1 MTNKEKQIQ
10 ITRKALLKHL
20 LTAAELDLMI
30 DEIDG
35 FKYDYTLE
43 TDKDEI
49 LGRLKEGLTQLQEEW
64 PDQTETDLKGF
75 IQEGLEIYDCNMQE
89 GFEYVE
95 IGIKEILETIGRG
108 LIKNLSKFYANIGI

>member
-30 DEIDG
+30 DEVDG

-43 TDKDEI
+43 MDKDEI
-49 LGRLKEGLTQLQEEW
+49 LGRLKEDLTQLQEEW

-95 IGIKEILETIGRG
+95 AGIKEILETIGRG
-108 LIKNLSKFYANIGI
+108 LIKDLEEFYLSINI